1 MVTMPAV
8 PVTAVTGMT
17 TVTVVTGVVV
27 GTVMALSGRGIGV
40 VMSGVIEHRLVV
52 LNLAVV
58 VLIGGR
64 VTGVFSRGVLVHDAT
79 LYPWGVC
86 VEGVWE
92 VRLSSPG
99 VVREVKARSRRLLLT
114 TNTLDNAMAAPASM
128 GLSSPSAASGIAAT
142 L

>member
-8 PVTAVTGMT
+8 PVTAVT
-17 TVTVVTGVVV
+17 TVTVVAGVVA

-40 VMSGVIEHRLVV
+40 VVSGVIEHRLVV

-79 LYPWGVC
+79 LYPWG
-86 VEGVWE
+86 
-92 VRLSSPG
+92 
-99 VVREVKARSRRLLLT
+99 
-114 TNTLDNAMAAPASM
+114 
-128 GLSSPSAASGIAAT
+128 
-142 L
+142 

>member
-79 LYPWGVC
+79 LYPWGVY
-86 VEGVWE
+86 VEGLVGGTVDDEWGG
-92 VRLSSPG
+92 L
-99 VVREVKARSRRLLLT
+99 VKARSRRLLLT